1 MLLKVQRHV
10 TPALACSD
18 GLAGAP
24 AAAHCMLTYSSGGP
38 RQLSVKCGSSMLTKH
53 SGQSARQGQERP
65 GGEKPDGDSY
75 QPRGACRH
83 PIRLRGRT
91 VQPEHA
97 GWRHLNPNKPGRVPA
112 SAARGCAVPDA
123 AGPAANK
130 S

>member
-10 TPALACSD
+10 KPALACSD
-18 GLAGAP
+18 GLGRRTSHG
-24 AAAHCMLTYSSGGP
+24 HCMLTYSSGGP

-53 SGQSARQGQERP
+53 SGQSARQRQERP

-91 VQPEHA
+91 VQPKHA
-97 GWRHLNPNKPGRVPA
+97 GWRHLNPNQNPPHAGGRCRWVRCPSRRGPG
-112 SAARGCAVPDA
+112 C
-123 AGPAANK
+123 
-130 S
+130 